1 MIQRKKIVTV
11 KEQRLIVKYWVPLQN
26 TEDYIGAEP
35 VSISLAQIKSI
46 DNITP
51 KNGHIEVTASEVLS
65 ALKAA
70 LRKDWEAK
78 QDSNGK
84 K

>member
-1 MIQRKKIVTV
+1 MIQRKKTITV
-11 KEQRLIVKYWVPLQN
+11 KGQRLIVKYWVPLQN

-35 VSISLAQIKSI
+35 ISIGLAHIKSI

-51 KNGHIEVTASEVLS
+51 KNGHIEITASEVLS

-78 QDSNGK
+78 RDRYDKS
-84 K
+84 